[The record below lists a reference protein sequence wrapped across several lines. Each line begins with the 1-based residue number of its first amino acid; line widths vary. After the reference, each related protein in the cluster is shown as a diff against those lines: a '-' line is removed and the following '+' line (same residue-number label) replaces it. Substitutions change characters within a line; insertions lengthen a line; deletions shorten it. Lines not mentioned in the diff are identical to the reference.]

1 MTKNIEDSNIVYYKK
16 YEDNTKELLENFKFD
31 TTSMNPNIDLK
42 EKLNKTKKK
51 INDEYIKVFF
61 KSLEIIILNF
71 LEENKDIDSKDLII
85 EMSPSGRYR
94 TYDEILDTIR
104 NLSIKFDSKFS
115 FINNGT
121 RFEIMKKTKEEIDYE
136 EKKNTAI
143 TN

>member
-42 EKLNKTKKK
+42 EKLNEAKKK
-51 INDEYIKVFF
+51 INDEYIRVFY

-85 EMSPSGRYR
+85 EMSPSGRYG

-121 RFEIMKKTKEEIDYE
+121 RFEIMKKTKEEIINVD
-136 EKKNTAI
+136 
-143 TN
+143 

>member
-16 YEDNTKELLENFKFD
+16 YEDNTKELLKNLKFD

-42 EKLNKTKKK
+42 EKLNEAKKK
-51 INDEYIKVFF
+51 INDEYIKVFY

-85 EMSPSGRYR
+85 EASPIRRYR
-94 TYDEILDTIR
+94 THDDILDTIR

-115 FINNGT
+115 FIDNGT
-121 RFEIMKKTKEEIDYE
+121 RFEIMKKTKEEIINDD
-136 EKKNTAI
+136 
-143 TN
+143 